1 MAFTQPKVFSLLSI
15 LSKISKNSEKLEHK
29 LIAKAARVF
38 TEFDYQTHKNWSR
51 ARRVV
56 AILMVESKDSIA
68 KHARGEMTT
77 DDATASTASRSDR
90 VELIAAHQSKF
101 LSFLSARVED
111 RAAAEDILQS
121 AYLKAV
127 EHGSDIRD
135 DESTVA
141 WFYRILRNAITDHY
155 RRRSARTRAHDSFAA
170 EALVSYEVELTQTA
184 CACIGDVIRDLKSEY
199 RTAIEQV
206 DLGGATVEAFAQSQ
220 QTSANNA
227 SVRLHR
233 ARKAVAKKL
242 TTVCGACAEH
252 KCLDCTC
259 RRSQL

>member
-1 MAFTQPKVFSLLSI
+1 MVSHREEEQ
-15 LSKISKNSEKLEHK
+15 E
-29 LIAKAARVF
+29 
-38 TEFDYQTHKNWSR
+38 
-51 ARRVV
+51 
-56 AILMVESKDSIA
+56 AIL
-68 KHARGEMTT
+68 TT
-77 DDATASTASRSDR
+77 DKVATDTARLSGR
-90 VELIAAHQSKF
+90 VERIAAHQSKF

-111 RAAAEDILQS
+111 RATAEDILQS

-127 EHGSDIRD
+127 EHGSEIRD

-155 RRRSARTRAHDSFAA
+155 RRRAARTSAHEAFAL
-170 EALVSYEVELTQTA
+170 EAPVSYEAEVTQTV
-184 CACIGDVIRDLKSEY
+184 CACIGDVIHDLKSEY
-199 RTAIEQV
+199 RSAIEQV
-206 DLGGATVEAFAQSQ
+206 DLGGMTVEAFAQSQ
-220 QTSANNA
+220 ATSANNA

>member
-1 MAFTQPKVFSLLSI
+1 VLAVDTWPLVIGSDLANGCVMVSH
-15 LSKISKNSEKLEHK
+15 SEEE
-29 LIAKAARVF
+29 R
-38 TEFDYQTHKNWSR
+38 E
-51 ARRVV
+51 
-56 AILMVESKDSIA
+56 AILKTDKVATDS
-68 KHARGEMTT
+68 G
-77 DDATASTASRSDR
+77 R
-90 VELIAAHQSKF
+90 VERMAAHQSRF

-111 RAAAEDILQS
+111 RATAEDILQT

-127 EHGSDIRD
+127 EHGSEIRD

-141 WFYRILRNAITDHY
+141 WFYRILRNAVTDHY
-155 RRRSARTRAHDSFAA
+155 RRRTARTSAHEAFAS
-170 EALVSYEVELTQTA
+170 EAPVSYEVEMTQTV
-184 CACIGDVIRDLKSEY
+184 CACIGDVIHDLKSEY

-206 DLGGATVEAFAQSQ
+206 DLGGMTVEAFAQSQ
-220 QTSANNA
+220 ATSANNA

>member
-1 MAFTQPKVFSLLSI
+1 
-15 LSKISKNSEKLEHK
+15 
-29 LIAKAARVF
+29 
-38 TEFDYQTHKNWSR
+38 
-51 ARRVV
+51 
-56 AILMVESKDSIA
+56 
-68 KHARGEMTT
+68 MTT
-77 DDATASTASRSDR
+77 DEVLTDTVLLPERIER
-90 VELIAAHQSKF
+90 VFAQHAKF
-101 LSFLSARVED
+101 LSFLIARVED
-111 RAAAEDILQS
+111 RATAEDILQS

-127 EHGSDIRD
+127 EHGSEIRD

-141 WFYRILRNAITDHY
+141 WFYRILRNEITDHY
-155 RRRSARTRAHDSFAA
+155 RRRAARTSAHEAFAA
-170 EALVSYEVELTQTA
+170 EAPVSYEAEVAQTV
-184 CACIGDVIRDLKSEY
+184 CACIGDVIHDLKSEY

-206 DLGGATVEAFAQSQ
+206 DLGGMTVDAFARSQ